1 MQKAD
6 LLIFDLDGT
15 LVRSGEDIAAA
26 VNHTLDALGLSAIDH
41 DTIKNF
47 VGDGLQALLKR
58 SMGSNG
64 DEYLDRAAV
73 LFSDHYYSHLLDN
86 TTLYP
91 DVLQVLNY
99 FRNKKKVIV
108 TNKREAFTL
117 RIVEGLG
124 IRDQFIDILGED
136 STPYKKPDGRLLDHV
151 MRKWGVSPNMTTVIG
166 DGINDILVAR
176 NAGAISCAFLNGLT
190 ERGKLLSLHPD
201 WTCES
206 LSELMGV
213 IE

>member
-58 SMGSNG
+58 SMGSHG

-73 LFSDHYYSHLLDN
+73 LFSDYYYAHLLDN

-91 DVLQVLNY
+91 DVLQVLDH

-124 IRDQFIDILGED
+124 IRDQFIDVLGED
-136 STPYKKPDGRLLDHV
+136 STPYKKPDGRLLDYV
-151 MRKWGVSPNMTTVIG
+151 MRKWGVSPTMTTVIG
-166 DGINDILVAR
+166 DGINDILVVVH
-176 NAGAISCAFLNGLT
+176 F
-190 ERGKLLSLHPD
+190 
-201 WTCES
+201 
-206 LSELMGV
+206 
-213 IE
+213 